1 MLAGFWSTNIH
12 VADDKE
18 RIKKR
23 NQRLKVVLKMFFVM
37 GITWTTEIIM
47 WAIETKYTKYQVFKN
62 TGLRYAG
69 LVFQIINSS
78 QVNSQKYFVFSLCKK
93 PF

>member
-1 MLAGFWSTNIH
+1 MVAGFWSTNIH
-12 VADDKE
+12 ASDEKE

-23 NQRLKVVLKMFFVM
+23 NQRLKVVFKMFFVM
-37 GITWTTEIIM
+37 GITWIAEIIS

-62 TGLRYAG
+62 EGLRYSG

-78 QVNSQKYFVFSLCKK
+78 QVTRHYLT
-93 PF
+93 PD